1 MVCTRGLRAHD
12 LARLPLS
19 IQEGFV
25 GRLLRFVY
33 FFLLKLIFNHQLWRP
48 YFGGKVRCDG
58 LQLGVNQD
66 LLFTMKT
73 KIFTLIVG
81 AESTLITWPNEF

>member
-1 MVCTRGLRAHD
+1 MTVCTGA
-12 LARLPLS
+12 
-19 IQEGFV
+19 V
-25 GRLLRFVY
+25 
-33 FFLLKLIFNHQLWRP
+33 
-48 YFGGKVRCDG
+48 DG

-81 AESTLITWPNEF
+81 AQSTLITWPNEF